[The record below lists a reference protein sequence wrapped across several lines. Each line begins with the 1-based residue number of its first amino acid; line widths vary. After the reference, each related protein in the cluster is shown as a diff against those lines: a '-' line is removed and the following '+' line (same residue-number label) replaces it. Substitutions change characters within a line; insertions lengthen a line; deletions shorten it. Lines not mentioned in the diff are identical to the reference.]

1 MNGFYKVLRIIA
13 IPFVHCFFNIKAYGL
28 ENIPK
33 EKGVVLCCNHTS
45 LSDIILLGVLC
56 PRQICFM
63 AKKELFD
70 IPVLKHIFKALG
82 GFPVDRRS
90 SDKGAINHALSI
102 CNNGKILGIF
112 PEGTRNRDGAPKKAK
127 AGAAMIALKTGA
139 DILPVAIYRS
149 KPQVHIFQKATV
161 RFGEVLK
168 YEEYSNGFEDAL
180 SKTAIRAT
188 SELIMQKITKLWEK
202 KH

>member
-1 MNGFYKVLRIIA
+1 MNGFYRVLRIIV
-13 IPFVHCFFNIKAYGL
+13 IPFVHLFFRIKSYGI

-33 EKGVVLCCNHTS
+33 DKGVVLCCNHTS

-63 AKKELFD
+63 AKKELFE
-70 IPVLKHIFKALG
+70 IPVLKHLFSALG

-90 SDKGAINHALSI
+90 SDKGAINRALDI

-149 KPQVHIFQKATV
+149 NARVHIFQKATV
-161 RFGEVLK
+161 RFGEVIK
-168 YEEYSNGFEDAL
+168 YEDYSADFEDAI

-188 SELIMQKITKLWEK
+188 SELIMQKITELWEK